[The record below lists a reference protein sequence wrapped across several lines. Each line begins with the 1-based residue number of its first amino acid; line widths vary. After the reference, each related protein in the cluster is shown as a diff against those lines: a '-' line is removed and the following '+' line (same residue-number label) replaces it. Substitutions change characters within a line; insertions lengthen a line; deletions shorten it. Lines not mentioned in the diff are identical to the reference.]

1 MMLDC
6 LIIGGGPAGLTAAV
20 YLARYRRSL
29 RIVDSGESRARL
41 IPTSHN
47 YPGFK
52 GVGGHELLQRLR
64 EQALQYDVPF
74 EQGTVNEL
82 SVETQNS
89 FRARVG
95 ENVYSART
103 VMLATGLVDRKLSI
117 AVTGGDPC
125 DAVRYCPICDGY
137 EAIDRKVAV
146 IGGSEA
152 ATKACFLRTYTK
164 DVGWFTD
171 DASGAMAPDEA
182 RDLGIR
188 CLGKATHIEAS
199 PDGIRITTAE
209 GHHHDAD
216 LLYPALGCDV
226 RSGLATALGAR
237 CTSIGTLIVDEHQQT
252 NVEGLYAIGDVVT
265 DLHQIAVATGHA
277 AIAATAIHNR
287 LPRNPR

>member
-1 MMLDC
+1 MLDC

-152 ATKACFLRTYTK
+152 ARKACFLRTYTK

-188 CLGKATHIEAS
+188 CLGKGTHIEAS